1 MSKPRRKFSREF
13 KLKTIELSYSR
24 ENVADLAKEL
34 GLRPG
39 LIYRWRSELASPAEG
54 SDQGSSDTKSVSL
67 REVQRENRELK
78 KQLLDR
84 DLELQILKKAISI
97 FSKRDG

>member
-1 MSKPRRKFSREF
+1 MSKPRRTFSREF
-13 KLKTIELSYSR
+13 KLNTVELSYER

-34 GLRPG
+34 GLRPA
-39 LIYRWRSELASPAEG
+39 LIYRWRSELLTPSG
-54 SDQGSSDTKSVSL
+54 GSSSSSSEPKSVSL
-67 REVQRENRELK
+67 SDVQRENRELK

-84 DLELQILKKAISI
+84 ELELQILKKAISI